1 MKNKLTQ
8 ILLAALVLISACK
21 DSKEEAPV
29 ITDDSNSYSI
39 VKENRG
45 LVLESSATWCS
56 PCHSFGIPANKEI
69 INTLGD
75 RITNIVVY
83 GTNNC
88 NFKSDIGTELLFPF
102 YNTNRISVPA
112 FFFNKENL
120 NQNGDITTLVNKVV
134 ERANNFR
141 SNEVEIGIGGKL
153 IREGNDL
160 TLNWSIQ
167 NFQDFD
173 AGVNVSAYL
182 IEEEVVTSRD
192 TYSNVLRDNLSSTTF
207 GDFIED
213 VQPDEVRKLESL
225 NYTITED
232 WDVEKMKVVVI
243 VWGAK
248 GRIVNTL
255 AIK

>member
-1 MKNKLTQ
+1 M
-8 ILLAALVLISACK
+8 
-21 DSKEEAPV
+21 
-29 ITDDSNSYSI
+29 
-39 VKENRG
+39 
-45 LVLESSATWCS
+45 
-56 PCHSFGIPANKEI
+56 
-69 INTLGD
+69 
-75 RITNIVVY
+75 Y